1 MGSTIRFPSE
11 VLRGKGEFWQR
22 FPGLPVGDGSTV
34 MASIC
39 EVNLSPTG
47 PHPVGG
53 LSGGDKHPRM
63 FVKNV
68 VPQDGTTVDA
78 LINIDSDTEV
88 NYRVNFLISNDAG

>member
-11 VLRGKGEFWQR
+11 VLQGSGEFWKS

-39 EVNLSPTG
+39 EVELTPTG
-47 PHPVGG
+47 PHPIGG
-53 LSGGDKHPRM
+53 PNHPRM
-63 FVKNV
+63 TVENV
-68 VPQDGTTVDA
+68 VPRDGTTVDA
-78 LINIDSDTEV
+78 LINIDSSSNV